1 MPQFKYHAFISY
13 SHADRRWADWLH
25 KALETYPIPQ
35 RLVGRRTAAGTIP
48 KRLAPVFRDRDE
60 LPSATDLNRKV
71 NEALAQSDAL
81 VVICSPRSASSRWV
95 DEEVRAFKRLGREQ
109 RVFCLIVDGEPNASD
124 TPGREHEECFAP
136 ALRHRIGADGVSTTE
151 RTESIAADA
160 RPGKDGKTNAKL
172 KLLSGLLDVGFD
184 ELRQREQQRRARR
197 LAWIAALAILGM
209 LLATGLA
216 VAALKARDQ
225 ARFQREQ
232 AENLVG
238 FMLGNLRDKL
248 EAVNRLDI
256 LDEVADHAM
265 GYFDAQGE
273 DIGNDE
279 SGAKRAEALLLIGRV
294 RMGQGKYEQAEKA
307 FDGSL
312 RLASVLAES
321 QPADPARKIAIADA
335 HSWLGQTAWQRGDLK
350 SALAH
355 FEAAQPIVDGVVTA
369 NPNNKDWLSR
379 LYWSH
384 YNIGHVFEQ
393 RGNLQAALREYNVVL
408 DLIKNRIST
417 NPGDEALKAEQANA
431 HDAIGQVNYALG
443 NLAVAEKHYSDE
455 QRLLLWLI
463 DRQPSNN
470 VWKRDLAFAETF
482 LAQIA
487 EARGHSDVANG
498 SLKRAMQIG
507 EEFLAS
513 DADDMDKVGD
523 LASYCRRLARNLR
536 LRGDTAA
543 AASLLNR
550 ADALYARILTKSPE
564 DVRAEGGKAATTLE
578 QARLLWQTGDARR
591 SRASAVVAR
600 DSYAAFLRERK
611 DDRSAG
617 LGMARAQLL
626 LGVIDD
632 SIGDSRRA
640 ATAWTDGLEAMRVF
654 GADYRDPDQ
663 IAVQAEL
670 LHRLGRESD
679 AGRLVARL
687 DAMGYRDRDY
697 MAWAMAVPSN
707 RSTGSTEV
715 ARRGH

>member
-1 MPQFKYHAFISY
+1 
-13 SHADRRWADWLH
+13 
-25 KALETYPIPQ
+25 
-35 RLVGRRTAAGTIP
+35 
-48 KRLAPVFRDRDE
+48 
-60 LPSATDLNRKV
+60 
-71 NEALAQSDAL
+71 
-81 VVICSPRSASSRWV
+81 
-95 DEEVRAFKRLGREQ
+95 
-109 RVFCLIVDGEPNASD
+109 
-124 TPGREHEECFAP
+124 
-136 ALRHRIGADGVSTTE
+136 
-151 RTESIAADA
+151 
-160 RPGKDGKTNAKL
+160 
-172 KLLSGLLDVGFD
+172 
-184 ELRQREQQRRARR
+184 
-197 LAWIAALAILGM
+197 
-209 LLATGLA
+209 
-216 VAALKARDQ
+216 
-225 ARFQREQ
+225 
-232 AENLVG
+232 
-238 FMLGNLRDKL
+238 
-248 EAVNRLDI
+248 
-256 LDEVADHAM
+256 
-265 GYFDAQGE
+265 
-273 DIGNDE
+273 
-279 SGAKRAEALLLIGRV
+279 
-294 RMGQGKYEQAEKA
+294 
-307 FDGSL
+307 
-312 RLASVLAES
+312 
-321 QPADPARKIAIADA
+321 
-335 HSWLGQTAWQRGDLK
+335 
-350 SALAH
+350 
-355 FEAAQPIVDGVVTA
+355 
-369 NPNNKDWLSR
+369 
-379 LYWSH
+379 
-384 YNIGHVFEQ
+384 
-393 RGNLQAALREYNVVL
+393 
-408 DLIKNRIST
+408 
-417 NPGDEALKAEQANA
+417 
-431 HDAIGQVNYALG
+431 LG